1 MRRATK
7 IWLII
12 AAVLILSGAALFCVT
27 MAANGWD
34 YSGFASIGTETVTYE
49 VKEDFHSIVIRSD
62 TEDIELIPADDSV
75 CRLVF
80 VERETEKHTY
90 SVQDGT
96 LTIGKGET
104 GNWYEQGSLFTT
116 GEPSITLYLPK
127 TAYASLF
134 IEEHTGAVL
143 VPKDFSFGSVS
154 IFVTT
159 GDVDCSASSS
169 GAVRIGTDTG
179 DIRVGNVSVKELDLS
194 VSTGKVEVRSAAAE
208 GDVSVRVTTGRTELT
223 DVSCA
228 NLSTTGSTGKLRFEN
243 VICAGKLSAKRSTGD
258 VTFLKC
264 DAGEILVETSTG
276 DVTGTL
282 LTDKVFIIKTDTGR
296 IEVPESI
303 TGGKC
308 KITTDTGDIKIGI
321 E

>member
-1 MRRATK
+1 M
-7 IWLII
+7 
-12 AAVLILSGAALFCVT
+12 
-27 MAANGWD
+27 N
-34 YSGFASIGTETVTYE
+34 TEFTH
-49 VKEDFHSIVIRSD
+49 KRPRHREDLVIFGDVSFHRLGQSVHFQ
-62 TEDIELIPADDSV
+62 DIELIPADDSV

-104 GNWYEQGSLFTT
+104 GSWYEQGSLFTT

-169 GAVRIGTDTG
+169 GISFRKA
-179 DIRVGNVSVKELDLS
+179 S
-194 VSTGKVEVRSAAAE
+194 
-208 GDVSVRVTTGRTELT
+208 
-223 DVSCA
+223 
-228 NLSTTGSTGKLRFEN
+228 
-243 VICAGKLSAKRSTGD
+243 
-258 VTFLKC
+258 
-264 DAGEILVETSTG
+264 
-276 DVTGTL
+276 
-282 LTDKVFIIKTDTGR
+282 
-296 IEVPESI
+296 
-303 TGGKC
+303 
-308 KITTDTGDIKIGI
+308 
-321 E
+321 